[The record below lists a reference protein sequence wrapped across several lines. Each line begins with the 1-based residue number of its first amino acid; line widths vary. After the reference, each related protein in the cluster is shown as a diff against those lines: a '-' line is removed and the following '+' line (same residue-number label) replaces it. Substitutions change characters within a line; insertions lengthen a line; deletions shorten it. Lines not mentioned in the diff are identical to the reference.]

1 MRELLATI
9 EAWRAEGQ
17 AIARAVVVRTFGSAP
32 RPAGA
37 TLLLSA
43 DGRIA
48 GSVSG
53 GCVEGATVTL
63 MEAAQISG
71 RHRVVRFGIS
81 DEQAQ
86 GVGLACGGTIDV
98 LVEPSLPEAVVLAAG
113 AARHG
118 RAGARAV
125 ITPLPRGSPGPQ
137 LSPSVEGPAEDPEP
151 GLIVHA
157 DGRLEGTLGTADA
170 DRGLVEVALAALVR
184 GRSEVVALGGRDLF
198 CEVFPLPPRLVVVG
212 AVPVAM
218 TLVRLARE
226 LGYAAAVVDGRPAFA
241 TSERFPDV
249 DQLLVGWLD
258 EFADDLELGPADA
271 VVVLSHDPKF
281 DDPAI
286 IEALRRGCRYV
297 GVIGS
302 RRTQRQRRE
311 RLLAA
316 GVAERDLARLRAPI
330 GLDLGGREPA
340 ETALAIMAE
349 IVAGRYGASGQ
360 PMRDVVAGGVS
371 DSQVRALDSDV
382 TLNRS

>member
-1 MRELLATI
+1 MSRPKAWDSPA
-9 EAWRAEGQ
+9 EAPSTCW
-17 AIARAVVVRTFGSAP
+17 SS
-32 RPAGA
+32 RPCPK
-37 TLLLSA
+37 L
-43 DGRIA
+43 
-48 GSVSG
+48 
-53 GCVEGATVTL
+53 
-63 MEAAQISG
+63 
-71 RHRVVRFGIS
+71 
-81 DEQAQ
+81 
-86 GVGLACGGTIDV
+86 
-98 LVEPSLPEAVVLAAG
+98 VVLAAR
-113 AARHG
+113 AAQHG

-125 ITPLPRGSPGPQ
+125 ITPLPQGSPGPR
-137 LSPSVEGPAEDPEP
+137 LSPSAEGPAADPEP
-151 GLIVHA
+151 CLVAHA

-170 DRGLVEVALAALVR
+170 DRALVEVALAALAR
-184 GRSEVVALGGRDLF
+184 GRSEVVALAGRELF

-226 LGYAAAVVDGRPAFA
+226 LGYAAVVIDGRPAFA

-286 IEALRRGCRYV
+286 IEALHRGCRYV
-297 GVIGS
+297 GAIGS

-316 GVAERDLARLRAPI
+316 GVAEQTIWRACAVPSGSTWAAVSRPRRRWPSWPRSWPPGTAPRGSPCGTCVAR
-330 GLDLGGREPA
+330 
-340 ETALAIMAE
+340 
-349 IVAGRYGASGQ
+349 
-360 PMRDVVAGGVS
+360 GVS